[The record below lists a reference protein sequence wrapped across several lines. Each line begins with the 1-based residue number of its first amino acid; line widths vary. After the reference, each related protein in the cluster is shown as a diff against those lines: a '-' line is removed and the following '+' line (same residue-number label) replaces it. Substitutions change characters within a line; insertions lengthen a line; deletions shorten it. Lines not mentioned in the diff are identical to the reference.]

1 MNDTM
6 VAACVELDTE
16 GSALYIVRGEKCV
29 YTPRGAVYS
38 FLTGPWDGGKA
49 KVAVRDTGNRRF
61 AIRGEV
67 SPIGFPWMQDLL
79 ASQKPAPLKVGLFLG
94 GGHSQ
99 LSRIIIEGDTCVY
112 TEGGDVALRGIAPWD
127 GSPKDINDDDWT
139 DGGYIFQWYTSR
151 HMHPWL
157 NCKVGELEIK
167 LGRAIANVP
176 PVVPQVPVPLPLPEV
191 ATTGAGS
198 PPPANPKQL
207 YGDKKVPMSI
217 VPTSFIAHTA
227 VALTEGLLK
236 YGAWNYRAAPVEAMT
251 YAHAVKRHIDKW
263 INGEECDPESK
274 VHHLA
279 NAAACIA
286 ILLDTK
292 IQGTLID
299 NRPPAQDLN
308 GLFKTLE
315 ETLAHLKELHKDA
328 KPTHYT
334 NKQGN

>member
-1 MNDTM
+1 MNETM
-6 VAACVELDTE
+6 VAARVELDTA

-29 YTPRGAVYS
+29 YTSKGAVYS
-38 FLTGPWDGGKA
+38 FLTAPWDGSKA
-49 KVAVRDTGNRRF
+49 AVRDTENRRF
-61 AIRGEV
+61 AIWEEV

-79 ASQKPAPLKVGLFLG
+79 AYQKPKPLKVGLFLRSG
-94 GGHSQ
+94 NQ
-99 LSRIIIEGDTCVY
+99 KMPRIVIEGGTCVY
-112 TEGGDVALRGIAPWD
+112 TAGGGVALRGIDPWD
-127 GSPKDINDDDWT
+127 GSPKNINGGWT
-139 DGGYIFQWYTSR
+139 DGGYVFQGYTSR
-151 HMHPWL
+151 HKHPWL
-157 NCKVGELEIK
+157 NCTVGELEIK
-167 LGRAIANVP
+167 LGRAIAPVP
-176 PVVPQVPVPLPLPEV
+176 PTVPQVPVPPALPKV
-191 ATTGAGS
+191 IKTVGG

-236 YGAWNYRAAPVEAMT
+236 YGAWNYRVAPVEAMT

-292 IQGTLID
+292 TQGTLID